1 VQVRSSICEP
11 GGHAHAYWPRSRP
24 HMHSDWPPTSV
35 RQSSGHRWPA
45 DWPTN
50 DQRLS
55 FRSIHVQQHRTVI
68 PRSHSKPVRCDGDA
82 ASVNAT
88 WWLTFHGIL
97 IPTVFIRWSKTVGLL
112 IYSMHSASQVR
123 LIFYCDVVLQV
134 VQIAKRSSSD
144 LHGKKV
150 ERPESENTL
159 STSMLQLKPI
169 SGAGLRLHPI
179 SLLSGLT

>member
-1 VQVRSSICEP
+1 
-11 GGHAHAYWPRSRP
+11 
-24 HMHSDWPPTSV
+24 
-35 RQSSGHRWPA
+35 
-45 DWPTN
+45 
-50 DQRLS
+50 
-55 FRSIHVQQHRTVI
+55 
-68 PRSHSKPVRCDGDA
+68 
-82 ASVNAT
+82 
-88 WWLTFHGIL
+88 
-97 IPTVFIRWSKTVGLL
+97 
-112 IYSMHSASQVR
+112 MHSASQVR